1 MFVMLERFVALEA
14 IMRRIVLTLS
24 LLLISFTVLAQT
36 RQTPAS
42 PPPQTPRQALLEMF
56 FGTSPNHLEK
66 HLPEI
71 AKKAFRQLDTPGSQ
85 GFLAPVSM
93 ILAEV
98 RGTGSTF
105 QTFDTGPVLLLT
117 EEPQTQRKFEIA
129 VEQDNLV
136 GEENQIDLSF
146 HMYRQGRQETIPV
159 IPRLTFLMK
168 TEAGIWRLNEIAL
181 SVRMP
186 LADPDFMKGLVKDL
200 KKQQQGSNQAMANSS
215 LGRIISAE
223 SKFHEEHSERGYTCS
238 LAELAQLGP
247 EENPESRG
255 LAGVDGE
262 LASGKKNGYIFVLT
276 GCDRLHYKVAAE
288 PASAAAG
295 QHAFC
300 ADESGEIKFA
310 SDGKATTCLS
320 RGKSMSEMQMS
331 TD

>member
-1 MFVMLERFVALEA
+1 LSCWSDFVALEA

-24 LLLISFTVLAQT
+24 LLLMSFTVLAQT

-215 LGRIISAE
+215 LRMIVAAE
-223 SKFHEEHSERGYTCS
+223 GKFHEEHSERGYTCS
-238 LAELAQLGP
+238 LAELARRGP
-247 EENPESRG
+247 DETPGMALDPG
-255 LAGVDGE
+255 LV
-262 LASGKKNGYIFVLT
+262 SGKKNGYIFALT
-276 GCDRLHYKVAAE
+276 GCDALHYKVAAE

-320 RGKSMSEMQMS
+320 RGKSMSEMEIS